1 MKLKYLY
8 QSLRVIWK
16 ASPLYIISKVLFSLC
31 NTVIGIMDVFLLK
44 LILDGLNRNMELVL
58 YILIIYTSI
67 SVFIQFIQSILQER
81 IIPMQEEK
89 VKYTI
94 EINLYKEAE
103 RKELSLFDDSEFY
116 DRYFFVL
123 TNGKNNIINIVD
135 NIIELISQIF
145 MTVSMIGVVVYYD
158 ISMIFIVIFFVIISN
173 FINLHKSRVVHD
185 KYTSL
190 IPNDRR
196 IDYVNRIFYLKEFAA
211 EIRIFDFFK
220 VFNNI
225 YVKAIKSKLNIIR
238 KYSKKI
244 IRASFIE
251 NSSQELLQFI
261 LLCYMSLKVFA
272 NELII
277 SDFIVIFNSI
287 AELNTQLLAIVSTIP
302 LIYGNLLYI
311 DDYFN
316 FFEKNDVVKEL
327 SKEESINSITIKDLS
342 YYYSEGN
349 SVLEEVNLSFVKG
362 EPSVIIGANGS
373 GKTTLIKC
381 ICGVYSPKKGS
392 ILYNGVQIDRE
403 TIRKKSS
410 VIFQDFQL
418 YASTIADNILPDQID
433 NSEKERIVI
442 DALKKVGLYEKI
454 SKLENGI
461 YTEVTHEFSE
471 RPTISFS
478 GGESQK
484 IAIARAI
491 AKNSDIII
499 LDEPTSALDFVS
511 EKNIFVL
518 LNELCK
524 DKILIYITHRLDAIS
539 NVKNIFL
546 ANNGKITNMN
556 NLNKEERE
564 DIISKAFMDS
574 I

>member
-123 TNGKNNIINIVD
+123 TNGKNNLINIVD

-442 DALKKVGLYEKI
+442 DALKKVGLYEKV

-461 YTEVTHEFSE
+461 YTEVTHEFNE

-518 LNELCK
+518 LNEICK

-546 ANNGKITNMN
+546 ADNGKITNMN

-564 DIISKAFMDS
+564 NIISKAFMDS
-574 I
+574 M

>member
-491 AKNSDIII
+491 AKKSDIII

>member
-123 TNGKNNIINIVD
+123 TNGKNNLINIVD

-261 LLCYMSLKVFA
+261 LLCYMSLKVFT

-442 DALKKVGLYEKI
+442 DALKKVGLYEKV

-461 YTEVTHEFSE
+461 YTEVTHEFNE

-518 LNELCK
+518 LNEICK

-546 ANNGKITNMN
+546 ADNGKITNMN

-564 DIISKAFMDS
+564 NIISKAFMDS
-574 I
+574 M

>member
-491 AKNSDIII
+491 AKNFDIII

>member
-418 YASTIADNILPDQID
+418 YASTITDNILPDQID

-491 AKNSDIII
+491 AKKSDIII